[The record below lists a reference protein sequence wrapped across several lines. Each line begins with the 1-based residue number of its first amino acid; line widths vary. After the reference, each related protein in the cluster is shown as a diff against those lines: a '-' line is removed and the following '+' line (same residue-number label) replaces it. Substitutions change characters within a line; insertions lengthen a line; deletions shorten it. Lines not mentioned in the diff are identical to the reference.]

1 MFSKICYFEA
11 ILIANAHTQTRK
23 QDLGVNFCVFSFA
36 KKKKKK
42 KRKKNEEEEE
52 KEEKKREENKTNK
65 GELFGIILVGARAF

>member
-23 QDLGVNFCVFSFA
+23 QDLGVNFCVFSFE
-36 KKKKKK
+36 KKK
-42 KRKKNEEEEE
+42 KKNEEEEE